1 MSALL
6 ELGAAEAQNAPESRG
21 SCWQPGGGAMRVL
34 LVDDEDLALDRLRT
48 FFADIE
54 GVEVV
59 GHAND
64 GDQAL
69 ERIGEL
75 KPDLVLLDIQMPG
88 RNGLRAAADIDVEPR
103 PELIFVTAHEHYA
116 PDAFDVDAADYL
128 LKPVRFDR
136 LRQAVERA
144 RRRRGLREQAE
155 RAGQLEEE
163 MAALRATG
171 APGLEDGG
179 FWVPERHGQRRVPL
193 EAIDWI
199 EAARDYVLL
208 HTNVRSHL
216 LRITMAALEEKLAG
230 SPLLRVHRSAFVR
243 PDKVVEV
250 KRANRSLSLV
260 LADGANVQVGPSYIA
275 NVKAALALD

>member
-1 MSALL
+1 
-6 ELGAAEAQNAPESRG
+6 
-21 SCWQPGGGAMRVL
+21 MRVL
-34 LVDDEDLALDRLRT
+34 LVDDEALALDRLRT
-48 FFADIE
+48 FFGDIE

-59 GHAND
+59 GQARD

-69 ERIGEL
+69 EQIQL
-75 KPDLVLLDIQMPG
+75 LTPDLVIMDIQMPG
-88 RNGLRAAADIDVEPR
+88 RNGLRAAADMDIEPR
-103 PELIFVTAHEHYA
+103 PEIVFVTAHEHYA

-136 LRQAVERA
+136 LRQAVDRA
-144 RRRRGLREQAE
+144 RRRRQIREQAE
-155 RAGQLEEE
+155 QAGKLAEEVATLRAGN
-163 MAALRATG
+163 AAPAL
-171 APGLEDGG
+171 DDNG
-179 FWVPERHGQRRVPL
+179 FWVPERHGQRRVPI

-208 HTNVRSHL
+208 HTSVRSHL
-216 LRITMAALEEKLAG
+216 LRTTMSALEEKLVG

-260 LADGANVQVGPSYIA
+260 LVDGANVQVGPSYVNA
-275 NVKAALALD
+275 VRAALALE